1 MRFLHIADL
10 HLGKQMNDLLLLDDQ
25 EAVLD
30 AVPKSVADPD
40 GGAADRPGRTQAAA
54 DYGERE
60 SKKRKKESQIKEIT
74 LFSVG
79 KADAIGAEGW
89 VRPTSCA
96 KLYLW
101 FENGRMVLPIR
112 VKVSDQQNVR

>member
-1 MRFLHIADL
+1 MD
-10 HLGKQMNDLLLLDDQ
+10 HLRIRQRRNGT
-25 EAVLD
+25 
-30 AVPKSVADPD
+30 DPD

>member
-1 MRFLHIADL
+1 M
-10 HLGKQMNDLLLLDDQ
+10 
-25 EAVLD
+25 
-30 AVPKSVADPD
+30 
-40 GGAADRPGRTQAAA
+40 
-54 DYGERE
+54 
-60 SKKRKKESQIKEIT
+60 